1 MFFSA
6 QYIDIK
12 LNQDYADFSQDEIQK
27 GLIICDGIGEF
38 PDSGKAAKVI
48 VERFIA
54 NSFQSIDKLVYDSE
68 VEKLKDE
75 SFKGGT
81 TFISAINK
89 HESNKVDIE
98 YLGNGG
104 IIHLHGDFANNA
116 NSDEPYR
123 YGEIMIPHISPNGVL
138 TKHISH
144 NSNRPELLS
153 SKIKLNLNYFNGDI
167 ILLFSDGIS
176 SLEDKVILKDREDR
190 YWRNENAAIQLILS
204 KLNEFLKTGY
214 NTNNFDDILV
224 KFNKDILEKLKSE
237 NYLEDDASLGII
249 ITEQVL
255 SYYKRVA
262 ND

>member
-54 NSFQSIDKLVYDSE
+54 NSFQSIDKLVYDS
-68 VEKLKDE
+68 VIEKLNDD

-81 TFISAINK
+81 TFISAVNK
-89 HESNKVDIE
+89 NESNEVDIE

-104 IIHLHGDFANNA
+104 IIHLYGDFANNA

-123 YGEIMIPHISPNGVL
+123 YGEIMIPHISPSGAL

-144 NSNRPELLS
+144 NSNKPELLS
-153 SKIKLNLNYFNGDI
+153 SRVKLNLNYFNGDI

-176 SLEDKVILKDREDR
+176 SLEDKVILKDADGR
-190 YWRNENAAIQLILS
+190 YWRNENSSIQFILS
-204 KLNEFLKTGY
+204 ELNELLK
-214 NTNNFDDILV
+214 NDNNINDFYDILV
-224 KFNKDILEKLKSE
+224 KFNKDILEKLKRE

-255 SYYKRVA
+255 TYYKRVA

>member
-6 QYIDIK
+6 QYIDVK

-48 VERFIA
+48 VERYIA

-68 VEKLKDE
+68 IEKLKDN

-81 TFISAINK
+81 TFISAVNK
-89 HESNKVDIE
+89 NESNEVDLE

-104 IIHLHGDFANNA
+104 IIHFHGDFANNA

-123 YGEIMIPHISPNGVL
+123 YGEIMIPHISPNGAL

-153 SKIKLNLNYFNGDI
+153 SKIKLNLNYLNGDI
-167 ILLFSDGIS
+167 LLLFSDGIS
-176 SLEDKVILKDREDR
+176 SLEDKVILKDAEGR
-190 YWRNENAAIQLILS
+190 YWRNENAAVQLILS
-204 KLNEFLKTGY
+204 ELNEFLKTGY

-224 KFNKDILEKLKSE
+224 KFNKDVLEKLKRE

-255 SYYKRVA
+255 SYYKKIT

>member
-6 QYIDIK
+6 QYIDVK
-12 LNQDYADFSQDEIQK
+12 LDQDYADFTIGDNSK
-27 GLIICDGIGEF
+27 TLVLCDGIGEF
-38 PDSGKAAKVI
+38 KDSGIVAKV
-48 VERFIA
+48 VADQFIS
-54 NSFQSIDKLVYDSE
+54 NNYSSISELVLNKE
-68 VEKLKDE
+68 LENLK
-75 SFKGGT
+75 SQNIQGGT
-81 TFISAINK
+81 TFISALNK
-89 HESNKVDIE
+89 NDSDEIELE

-104 IIHLHGDFANNA
+104 IIHLHGDFANNT
-116 NSDEPYR
+116 NSEEPYR
-123 YGEIMIPHISPNGVL
+123 YGEIMIPHISPYGAL

-144 NSNRPELLS
+144 HSNKPERAG
-153 SKIKLNLNYFNGDI
+153 SKIKLNLNYINGDI

-176 SLEDKVILKDREDR
+176 SLEDKVILKDAEGR

-204 KLNEFLKTGY
+204 ELNEFLKTKY
-214 NTNNFDDILV
+214 NTNNFDEILV

-255 SYYKRVA
+255 SYYKQVI